1 MANLQRTQDRL
12 QFAVNYTTP
21 QLRSLVEEYI
31 MQQKSSLSLKGA
43 CDYVLYWAIE
53 EGRGSAAGL
62 FEGTA
67 LQPNDQERVKQIL
80 ETIAQDGRIAPSS
93 TDGIYVRAKN

>member
-43 CDYVLYWAIE
+43 CDYVLY
-53 EGRGSAAGL
+53 GRARFCCRS
-62 FEGTA
+62 
-67 LQPNDQERVKQIL
+67 I
-80 ETIAQDGRIAPSS
+80 
-93 TDGIYVRAKN
+93 

>member
-53 EGRGSAAGL
+53 EGHSSAAGL

-67 LQPNDQERVKQIL
+67 LQPGDQERVKQIL